1 MPSREGPSWDEA
13 ERDLG
18 ITLNEVVAKSILS
31 KLSSEDNQRSYSKLV
46 NNLGEILNTSG
57 IDSSLVEDLEHR
69 LNDGVFVKSEIEE
82 YNKIFQ
88 ALPLSLNQIK
98 ELTGRLN
105 LGCSNVVFPD
115 DNSQHYYSQRQL
127 QSLQDYI
134 QSSTT
139 EFSGAVAVFQPHL
152 EENSRDLEVASDQAH
167 EDKIYN
173 IASVAKIFT
182 GLLPLVLVKEGII
195 EEEYLN
201 RKGVEIPREVIDKFP
216 AEVREN
222 IEAQLEDITL
232 HQLMTHRAG
241 FGNFSQAYRQ
251 EMAEYL
257 DSGQTPPQYDDHNQ
271 LLKFSLGEEGKL
283 TSPGESRYSN
293 VGMVIL
299 AAAVQ
304 QLYNKKNG
312 GPPLAYNDIQ
322 ERELLEK
329 AGAQIHYRAPDAACY
344 SDGDRIASNFL
355 ASPAGCA
362 WMTPGDLVK
371 FGQHVTELY
380 HDKDMK
386 ELIIKY
392 GQEFFDSESETISHR
407 GDLPGEPG
415 ANAHFS
421 VSLDSGEVFAAVS
434 DKPNLASNLYYFA
447 LEQIGRENTAS
458 QVSQEQHEEDE
469 APSSLCVRI

>member
-1 MPSREGPSWDEA
+1 M
-13 ERDLG
+13 
-18 ITLNEVVAKSILS
+18 
-31 KLSSEDNQRSYSKLV
+31 
-46 NNLGEILNTSG
+46 
-57 IDSSLVEDLEHR
+57 
-69 LNDGVFVKSEIEE
+69 
-82 YNKIFQ
+82 
-88 ALPLSLNQIK
+88 
-98 ELTGRLN
+98 
-105 LGCSNVVFPD
+105 
-115 DNSQHYYSQRQL
+115 
-127 QSLQDYI
+127 
-134 QSSTT
+134 
-139 EFSGAVAVFQPHL
+139 
-152 EENSRDLEVASDQAH
+152 
-167 EDKIYN
+167 
-173 IASVAKIFT
+173 
-182 GLLPLVLVKEGII
+182 
-195 EEEYLN
+195 
-201 RKGVEIPREVIDKFP
+201 
-216 AEVREN
+216 
-222 IEAQLEDITL
+222 
-232 HQLMTHRAG
+232 
-241 FGNFSQAYRQ
+241 
-251 EMAEYL
+251 
-257 DSGQTPPQYDDHNQ
+257 
-271 LLKFSLGEEGKL
+271 
-283 TSPGESRYSN
+283 
-293 VGMVIL
+293 
-299 AAAVQ
+299 
-304 QLYNKKNG
+304 
-312 GPPLAYNDIQ
+312 AYNDIQ